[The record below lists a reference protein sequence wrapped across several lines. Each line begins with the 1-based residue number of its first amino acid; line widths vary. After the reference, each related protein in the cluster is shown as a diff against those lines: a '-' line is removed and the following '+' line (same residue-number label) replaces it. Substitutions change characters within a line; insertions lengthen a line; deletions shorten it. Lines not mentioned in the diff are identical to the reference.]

1 MIKTKQKTFQK
12 DKSNNNN
19 ISSNSQRI
27 LKMESKKLIEQ
38 KNSSNPNTIQ
48 IKTTKNDKDSK
59 FPRKR
64 TNNSISSKGCTNLNL
79 QRRLRR
85 GKLNTNIIYNNTC
98 GNNNNNNKLLSSNLF
113 LTNDTDIP
121 ITDEEKKTIKSK
133 FYKNNN
139 DGEISNLPEL
149 DTIFKKNKYKKTI
162 IIDNE
167 GNNNLHL
174 NIKKGEN
181 DLKQIFN
188 NNNSIFL
195 NSNVNSNTE
204 TNSLFTN
211 KSKMEI
217 SNNNID
223 NKNNIYII
231 KEDEIKKNIIDD
243 TIINEKNEEEKRIK
257 EYKKLFNLL
266 NTNIEQFKKMFNSN
280 NDNNNDNNK
289 VKNTKEKNIQNIKNT
304 KNKNLIKKNNP
315 KIPLI
320 KRKTQYIPKK
330 KDVRKKSSEKNSL
343 TKLKKNFSEKHLS
356 SSSKALDINQN
367 IFTADVRKDIEK
379 DINSNSRFRLES
391 NNAISSFLESS
402 IQDDFCHSLINRDLI
417 NLSLD
422 DKNLKDDII
431 SINIDEKGKDESIQD
446 IQDSRTFK
454 GKNYDEKTNFDKDK
468 NEKKNIDKNNCF
480 IF

>member
-1 MIKTKQKTFQK
+1 M
-12 DKSNNNN
+12 
-19 ISSNSQRI
+19 
-27 LKMESKKLIEQ
+27 
-38 KNSSNPNTIQ
+38 
-48 IKTTKNDKDSK
+48 
-59 FPRKR
+59 
-64 TNNSISSKGCTNLNL
+64 

-304 KNKNLIKKNNP
+304 KIK
-315 KIPLI
+315 I
-320 KRKTQYIPKK
+320 
-330 KDVRKKSSEKNSL
+330 
-343 TKLKKNFSEKHLS
+343 
-356 SSSKALDINQN
+356 
-367 IFTADVRKDIEK
+367 
-379 DINSNSRFRLES
+379 
-391 NNAISSFLESS
+391 
-402 IQDDFCHSLINRDLI
+402 
-417 NLSLD
+417 
-422 DKNLKDDII
+422 
-431 SINIDEKGKDESIQD
+431 
-446 IQDSRTFK
+446 
-454 GKNYDEKTNFDKDK
+454 
-468 NEKKNIDKNNCF
+468 
-480 IF
+480 

>member
-38 KNSSNPNTIQ
+38 KNSSNPNTIR

-266 NTNIEQFKKMFNSN
+266 NTNIEQFKKMFKSN

-289 VKNTKEKNIQNIKNT
+289 VKNTKEKNIQNT

-468 NEKKNIDKNNCF
+468 NERKNIDKNNCF

>member
-280 NDNNNDNNK
+280 NDNNNNDK
-289 VKNTKEKNIQNIKNT
+289 VKNTKEKNIQNI

-330 KDVRKKSSEKNSL
+330 KDIRKKSSEKNSL

-468 NEKKNIDKNNCF
+468 NERKNIDKNNCF

>member
-27 LKMESKKLIEQ
+27 LKMESKKVIEQ

-98 GNNNNNNKLLSSNLF
+98 GNNNNNKLLSSNLF

-367 IFTADVRKDIEK
+367 IFT
-379 DINSNSRFRLES
+379 
-391 NNAISSFLESS
+391 SS

-468 NEKKNIDKNNCF
+468 NERKNIDKNNCF

>member
-38 KNSSNPNTIQ
+38 KNSSNPNTIH

-243 TIINEKNEEEKRIK
+243 TI
-257 EYKKLFNLL
+257 
-266 NTNIEQFKKMFNSN
+266 
-280 NDNNNDNNK
+280 
-289 VKNTKEKNIQNIKNT
+289 
-304 KNKNLIKKNNP
+304 
-315 KIPLI
+315 
-320 KRKTQYIPKK
+320 
-330 KDVRKKSSEKNSL
+330 
-343 TKLKKNFSEKHLS
+343 
-356 SSSKALDINQN
+356 
-367 IFTADVRKDIEK
+367 
-379 DINSNSRFRLES
+379 
-391 NNAISSFLESS
+391 
-402 IQDDFCHSLINRDLI
+402 
-417 NLSLD
+417 
-422 DKNLKDDII
+422 
-431 SINIDEKGKDESIQD
+431 
-446 IQDSRTFK
+446 
-454 GKNYDEKTNFDKDK
+454 KNYL
-468 NEKKNIDKNNCF
+468 IY
-480 IF
+480 

>member
-1 MIKTKQKTFQK
+1 M
-12 DKSNNNN
+12 
-19 ISSNSQRI
+19 R
-27 LKMESKKLIEQ
+27 KK
-38 KNSSNPNTIQ
+38 
-48 IKTTKNDKDSK
+48 
-59 FPRKR
+59 
-64 TNNSISSKGCTNLNL
+64 
-79 QRRLRR
+79 
-85 GKLNTNIIYNNTC
+85 
-98 GNNNNNNKLLSSNLF
+98 
-113 LTNDTDIP
+113 
-121 ITDEEKKTIKSK
+121 
-133 FYKNNN
+133 
-139 DGEISNLPEL
+139 
-149 DTIFKKNKYKKTI
+149 
-162 IIDNE
+162 
-167 GNNNLHL
+167 
-174 NIKKGEN
+174 
-181 DLKQIFN
+181 
-188 NNNSIFL
+188 
-195 NSNVNSNTE
+195 
-204 TNSLFTN
+204 
-211 KSKMEI
+211 
-217 SNNNID
+217 
-223 NKNNIYII
+223 
-231 KEDEIKKNIIDD
+231 
-243 TIINEKNEEEKRIK
+243 KRIK

-280 NDNNNDNNK
+280 NDNNNNDK

-468 NEKKNIDKNNCF
+468 NERKNIDKNNCF

>member
-280 NDNNNDNNK
+280 NDNNNNDK
-289 VKNTKEKNIQNIKNT
+289 VKNTKEKNIQNI

-468 NEKKNIDKNNCF
+468 NERKNIDKNNCF